1 MNAAA
6 ILPLVLF
13 AIGFSLFLLI
23 NRHRITRDRR
33 KRKARDDFFRKYPN

>member
-13 AIGFSLFLLI
+13 AVGFSLFLLI
-23 NRHRITRDRR
+23 NRRRITRDRR

>member
-6 ILPLVLF
+6 ILFIILSAFGFFLF
-13 AIGFSLFLLI
+13 VLI
-23 NRHRITRDRR
+23 NRHRIKRDRR